1 VLSRTLKSDT
11 ETTIT
16 ITINNAFP
24 VTILRIK
31 MTMYATTLEITIIR
45 YLLTTQ

>member
-1 VLSRTLKSDT
+1 MLRTTLKSDT
-11 ETTIT
+11 DTTTT

-24 VTILRIK
+24 VTILRIR
-31 MTMYATTLEITIIR
+31 MIMYATTLEATIAR